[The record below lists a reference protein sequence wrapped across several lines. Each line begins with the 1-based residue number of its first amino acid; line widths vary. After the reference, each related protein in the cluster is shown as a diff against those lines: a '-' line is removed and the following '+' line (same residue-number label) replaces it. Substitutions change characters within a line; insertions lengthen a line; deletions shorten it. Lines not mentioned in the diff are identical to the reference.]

1 MGLSASV
8 GTFGRNRQH
17 DVTLVQTVLTERG
30 YTCGPVDGRCGR
42 HTVAAIFAVQKGLI
56 AEPDGRVDVGGP
68 TWRSLSGQQAASP
81 RAPSPAPSAPA
92 RAAPARAAAATSAAP
107 AYRPQPAS
115 PAAKPVVSAADA
127 SWRRAVP
134 MPPAD
139 TINVALTCPSSA
151 WMEGRLGRPRSTFTD
166 QCQDM
171 TNTRLLPLV
180 EMRRIGAHNYRGL
193 RPALDSLQD
202 VMAEIAQRLPDL
214 YPHLGSAGMLCCR
227 NIRGSTTAISN
238 HSWGT
243 AVDIAI
249 DGEVE
254 PMGIGTPYLGLSLI
268 APIFNEHGWY
278 WGGGYAHRKDCMH
291 FECSQTLVNSF
302 AVAA

>member
-1 MGLSASV
+1 MVGLSASV

-17 DVTLVQTVLTERG
+17 DVTLVQTVLTRKG
-30 YTCGPVDGRCGR
+30 YTCGPIDGRCGR
-42 HTVAAIFAVQKGLI
+42 HTVAAIFAVQKGVI

-68 TWRSLSGQQAASP
+68 TWRNLAGQAAASP
-81 RAPSPAPSAPA
+81 RTTQAPGSARVAGLTQPYPAGAASPPVSG
-92 RAAPARAAAATSAAP
+92 
-107 AYRPQPAS
+107 RPKPAS
-115 PAAKPVVSAADA
+115 PAAVSAADA
-127 SWRRAVP
+127 SYRRAVP

-139 TINVALTCPSSA
+139 TINVGLTCPGSA
-151 WMEGRLGRPRSTFTD
+151 WMEGRLGRPRSDFSD

-171 TNTRLLPLV
+171 TNPRLLPLV
-180 EMRRIGAHNYRGL
+180 EMRRIGAHNYLGL

-227 NIRGSTTAISN
+227 NIRGSVTAISN

-249 DGEVE
+249 DGQVE
-254 PMGIGTPYLGLSLI
+254 PMGPGTPYLGLSLI
-268 APIFNEHGWY
+268 APIFNEHGWF
-278 WGGGYAHRKDCMH
+278 WGGGYTHRKDCMH

-302 AVAA
+302 AVTA